1 MAETLLVVLAHL
13 DDELGAAGTILAQR
27 ARGDRVVVLYLTR
40 GEATEAF
47 GPIPPAQV
55 AAHRMELA
63 AQAASILDVEHRF
76 LDFPDGAV
84 AVTPENTQAVA
95 RVLADIQPTGL
106 LTWGEA
112 WVKGMRH
119 PDHRA
124 TGRLAVDA
132 VTIARIAKLVTPASP
147 YRGFCPVFTFR
158 GVHSTLPAVAVD
170 VAAHQEGIFELADFY
185 LREIGFGD
193 RQWLTTRLQTAGEPF
208 GLERAEVFDAWE
220 TRAGPVQA
228 LLPAA
233 ESGPHAHPTRGAPIR
248 LPHEPGRESGS

>member
-1 MAETLLVVLAHL
+1 VTETLLVVLAHL

-27 ARGDRVVVLYLTR
+27 ARGDRVVILYLTR
-40 GEATEAF
+40 GESTEAF
-47 GPIPPAQV
+47 GPLPAADV
-55 AAHRMELA
+55 AARRMDMA
-63 AQAASILDVEHRF
+63 AQAASILGVEHRF

-84 AVTPENTQAVA
+84 TVTPENTQAVA
-95 RVLADIQPTGL
+95 RVLSDIQPTGL

-132 VTIARIAKLVTPASP
+132 LTVARIAKLVAPATP

-158 GVHSTLPAVAVD
+158 GVHSALPPVAVD
-170 VAAHQEGIFELADFY
+170 VEAYRDGIFELADY
-185 LREIGFGD
+185 YRREIGFGD
-193 RQWLTTRLQTAGEPF
+193 REWLSTRLRTAGEPH
-208 GLERAEVFDAWE
+208 GLPHAEVFDAWE
-220 TRAGPVQA
+220 TRAGIVDT

-233 ESGPHAHPTRGAPIR
+233 ETGSHAHPTRGAPVD
-248 LPHEPGRESGS
+248 LPDDLPS